1 MRNKLNLLLQGIPKD
16 PFLQPRRFVR
26 ALAQFVNQRVNL
38 YSKSSGSASAI
49 CHHAYFNLKL
59 IKDIDRAF
67 EKYRSSDAY
76 RLHRVVFNKLDDF
89 TSATT
94 NAMTSSAKGL
104 RHGKSLSLSLTSKD
118 AESLLD
124 CTTDL
129 AAFVNKVNS
138 VRSKD
143 CSQSLRY
150 LWSGRLEALERKR
163 IESVWSDAEEEREK
177 EREREKSDSEDDGD
191 HLGGVLPWSNKVQK
205 KIENWAGCV
214 GNLFLFRL
222 YPNQA

>member
-1 MRNKLNLLLQGIPKD
+1 MAALFSLILAMRNKLSALLQGIPKD

-26 ALAQFVNQRVNL
+26 ALAQFVNQRITQ
-38 YSKSSGSASAI
+38 YTKSPGSASVI
-49 CHHAYFNLKL
+49 CHHAYFNFKL
-59 IKDIDRAF
+59 IEDIDRAF
-67 EKYRSSDAY
+67 EKYRSSDAH

-89 TSATT
+89 TSATS

-104 RHGKSLSLSLTSKD
+104 RHGRSLSLSMTSKD
-118 AESLLD
+118 AESLLV

-129 AAFVNKVNS
+129 AMFVNKIMS

-150 LWSGRLEALERKR
+150 LWSGRLEALERRR

-177 EREREKSDSEDDGD
+177 EREREKSESEDDGD
-191 HLGGVLPWSNKVQK
+191 LLAGVLPWSNKVQK
-205 KIENWAGCV
+205 KIENWTG
-214 GNLFLFRL
+214 
-222 YPNQA
+222 

>member
-1 MRNKLNLLLQGIPKD
+1 MRNKLSSLLPSVPKD
-16 PFLQPRRFVR
+16 PFLQSRRFVR
-26 ALAQFVNQRVNL
+26 ALAQFVNQRINVN
-38 YSKSSGSASAI
+38 SKSPNPASAI

-59 IKDIDRAF
+59 IKDVDRAF

-104 RHGKSLSLSLTSKD
+104 RHGKSLSLTMSSKD
-118 AESLLD
+118 VEGLLE

-129 AAFVNKVNS
+129 AVFVNKIIS
-138 VRSKD
+138 ARAKD
-143 CSQSLRY
+143 CAQSLRY

-163 IESVWSDAEEEREK
+163 IETVWSDAEEEREK
-177 EREREKSDSEDDGD
+177 EREREKSESEDDGD
-191 HLGGVLPWSNKVQK
+191 ALGGVRPWSNRVQR
-205 KIENWAGCV
+205 KIENWAG
-214 GNLFLFRL
+214 
-222 YPNQA
+222 